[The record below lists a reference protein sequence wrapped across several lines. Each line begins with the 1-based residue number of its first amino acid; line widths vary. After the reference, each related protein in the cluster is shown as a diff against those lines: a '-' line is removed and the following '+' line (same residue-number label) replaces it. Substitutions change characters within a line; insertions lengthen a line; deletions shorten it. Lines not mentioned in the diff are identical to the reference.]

1 MDASVRDLKAHL
13 SGYLRRV
20 QEGEEVTVRLR
31 RRAIARL
38 VPARKAAAVAEL
50 ARLPGVSWRGGKPK
64 GLARAQRLPRG
75 MSLADWVAEDRR

>member
-1 MDASVRDLKAHL
+1 MDASVRELKAHL

-20 QEGEEVTVRLR
+20 QGGEEVTVRLR

-38 VPARKAAAVAEL
+38 VPARTAAPVADL

-64 GLARAQRLPRG
+64 GLARAQRLPQG
-75 MSLADWVAEDRR
+75 VSLAAWVAEDRR